1 MYRSFLCFR
10 ELLCFRN
17 VTYARGFAWRC
28 SFALVGVFFW
38 GGSYR
43 CFYRFVFECFYRC
56 LLGVRELFF
65 FGVSA
70 SIGAFVASESS
81 SSLWWSVSASI
92 GVFVVCEVVSESSAC
107 ESFFECF
114 YRGFRE
120 LCFLIYCLSASIG
133 TSESSSCLVSLSAS
147 IGISEYPRALL
158 SWLC

>member
-1 MYRSFLCFR
+1 MGVILIGSVSAVCTGHLCVSESSFVL
-10 ELLCFRN
+10 
-17 VTYARGFAWRC
+17 VTYARVFAWRC
-28 SFALVGVFFW
+28 SFTLVGVFLR
-38 GGSYR
+38 GSYR

-81 SSLWWSVSASI
+81 SSLRWSVGASI

-107 ESFFECF
+107 ESFLECFYRERFARALLLSLFRFVECF

-120 LCFLIYCLSASIG
+120 LFFLAC
-133 TSESSSCLVSLSAS
+133 
-147 IGISEYPRALL
+147 
-158 SWLC
+158 